1 MKIGIN
7 ASFARKED
15 TGIGQ
20 YTINLVKALICLADE
35 DSFCLYFEDRE
46 SQRLFPDA
54 KNIRKRTLITPLY
67 HRDDLIRKT
76 AWERVML
83 PREVKRDKPDI
94 FFSPYN
100 AATLIPLV
108 KHVMTLHDV
117 VWKIY
122 EKEYINNFRKSLYA
136 KQVYEAVK
144 RASHLITVSE
154 YSKKEIVKY
163 LGIDALG
170 ISVVKNGVSKSFQYL
185 ENRRAVV
192 ERLQQLGIDVPY
204 LFYIG
209 GFEKRKNVEMLL
221 GAFKTIVENYGTVL
235 GPRKLVIAGHLWDHD
250 DPLVTNVKKV
260 VAELGISDHV
270 ILLGAVKDE
279 DRVILYNGA
288 DLLVFPS
295 LYEGFGM
302 TVVEAMASGCP
313 VLASSRAATPEI
325 AKDAVEYFNPD
336 RVDEL
341 VQHLIKMLSD
351 STLRSEL
358 SRRGIYRAMEFSWES
373 AGKKVL
379 DIFHTIANQ

>member
-20 YTINLVKALICLADE
+20 YTINLINALISKGGE
-35 DSFCLYFEDRE
+35 HSFCLYFEDRE
-46 SQRLFPDA
+46 SPRLFPDA
-54 KNIRKRTLITPLY
+54 KNIKKRTLITPLY

-76 AWERVML
+76 AWERALL
-83 PREVKRDKPDI
+83 PREIKREKPDV

-100 AATLIPLV
+100 AATLIPLIA
-108 KHVMTLHDV
+108 HVMTLHDV

-122 EKEYINNFRKSLYA
+122 EKDYLNNFRKNLYA
-136 KQVYEAVK
+136 KQVFEAVK
-144 RASHLITVSE
+144 RATHLITVSE
-154 YSKKEIVKY
+154 YSKKEIVKH
-163 LGIDALG
+163 LGIEALQ
-170 ISVVKNGVSKSFQYL
+170 ISVVKNGVSKTFQYL

-192 ERLQQLGIDVPY
+192 ERLQTLGIDVPY
-204 LFYIG
+204 IFYIG
-209 GFEKRKNVEMLL
+209 GFEKRKNVDLL
-221 GAFKTIVENYGTVL
+221 LSAFRIIVENYGTVL
-235 GPRKLVIAGHLWDHD
+235 GNRKLVIAGHLWDRD
-250 DPLVTNVKKV
+250 DPLVTNVKKM

-270 ILLGAVKDE
+270 ILLGSVRDE

-313 VLASSRAATPEI
+313 VLASARAAVPEI
-325 AKDAVEYFNPD
+325 AKDAAEYFNPD
-336 RVDEL
+336 REDEL

-358 SRRGIYRAMEFSWES
+358 SRRGIYRAMEFSWET
-373 AGKKVL
+373 AAQKTL
-379 DIFHTIANQ
+379 DIFNTISNK